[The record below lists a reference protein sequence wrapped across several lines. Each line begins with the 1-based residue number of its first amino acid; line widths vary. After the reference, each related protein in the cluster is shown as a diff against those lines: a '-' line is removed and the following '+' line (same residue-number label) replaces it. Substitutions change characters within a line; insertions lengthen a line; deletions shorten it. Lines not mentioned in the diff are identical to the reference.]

1 MVRNHQK
8 PNETHHSFRGIDVVV
23 VSGLPAAR
31 AVLFVFFAVLFLFVF
46 LYRCGST
53 IRAFCDG

>member
-1 MVRNHQK
+1 M
-8 PNETHHSFRGIDVVV
+8 NETHHSFRGVDVVV
-23 VSGLPAAR
+23 VPSLSAAR
-31 AVLFVFFAVLFLFVF
+31 AVLLVFFAVLFLFVF